1 MIDGLTP
8 DGLAITGVEIN
19 GHMLFIESTG
29 DYLKDVEN
37 IIQLEKALG
46 IKNRAHVR
54 LLPTEDKE
62 NGRQR

>member
-1 MIDGLTP
+1 MKNGRTP
-8 DGLAITGVEIN
+8 DGLAITGIEIN
-19 GHMLFIESTG
+19 CQMLFIESTG
-29 DYLKDVEN
+29 DYNKDVEN

-54 LLPTEDKE
+54 LLPAEDKE